1 VCGGPDREGSG
12 RATRIWLVLQL
23 GVPVAGQALERD
35 IGVETGEPTI
45 TRRPRGAGTVED
57 ADYAFRRGRGEY
69 DRLIDQAEIF
79 GPLTE
84 RMLRR
89 AGIGAGMHVLDVG
102 CGAGDVSFLVSA
114 LVGAEGS
121 VTGVDVD
128 GGAIG
133 VAEHRRAAH
142 GIANVSFRQ
151 ADARYLDPGRLF
163 DAAVGRFVLMFMPD
177 PTEALRSFAERIRPG
192 GILAFCEQAA
202 SATATSDHD
211 QPALTALLALF
222 TSVFERSGARPDI
235 GAELYS
241 RMRDAGLRP
250 DPRPLAEFVLYPARD
265 ALTYRRWALFA
276 RSMLP
281 KIVEY
286 GLGTEE
292 EIRHSVEHDLR
303 EELLAATGLVPLSW
317 LMIGQWARV
326 PEGRYRSSRLT

>member
-1 VCGGPDREGSG
+1 M
-12 RATRIWLVLQL
+12 A
-23 GVPVAGQALERD
+23 
-35 IGVETGEPTI
+35 
-45 TRRPRGAGTVED
+45 D
-57 ADYAFRRGRGEY
+57 ADYAFRRGSGEY
-69 DRLIDQAEIF
+69 ERLIDQAEIF

-84 RMLRR
+84 RMLRG
-89 AGIGAGMHVLDVG
+89 AGVSAGMHVLDIG

-114 LVGAEGS
+114 LVGPEGS
-121 VTGVDVD
+121 VTGVDID
-128 GGAIG
+128 GGAIAL
-133 VAEHRRAAH
+133 AEHRRAAR

-177 PTEALRSFAERIRPG
+177 PTEALRLFAERIHPG

-202 SATATSDHD
+202 LATRTPDDNH
-211 QPALTALLALF
+211 PALAALLALF
-222 TSVFERSGARPDI
+222 TSVFQRSGARPNI

-241 RMRDAGLRP
+241 RMCDAGLQP
-250 DPRPLAEFVLYPARD
+250 DPRPLAELVLYPAHD
-265 ALTYRRWALFA
+265 NLTYRRWAQFA

-292 EIRHSVEHDLR
+292 EIRHRVEHDLR

-317 LMIGQWARV
+317 LMIGQWAHV
-326 PEGRYRSSRLT
+326 PAP